1 MHHAFKRLTLLC
13 DSPVGT
19 TKNKQNRGRRLQ
31 TGRAQMG
38 REKRWGGIVCQER
51 EFKIFWIPQ
60 ANNQTATW
68 KHEHEFVN
76 TTTRWD
82 NYPLQVINWT
92 WHLVREKSTVRFTTS
107 HVSHRVR
114 QSSDEQGE
122 KLGSH
127 DYMQIDSVQIF

>member
-1 MHHAFKRLTLLC
+1 M
-13 DSPVGT
+13 
-19 TKNKQNRGRRLQ
+19 
-31 TGRAQMG
+31 
-38 REKRWGGIVCQER
+38 CQER

-60 ANNQTATW
+60 ANNQTAAW

-92 WHLVREKSTVRFTTS
+92 WHLAREKSTVRFTTS
-107 HVSHRVR
+107 HMSHFTPRLGKVVTNKAN
-114 QSSDEQGE
+114 

-127 DYMQIDSVQIF
+127 DYMPIDSVQIF